1 MQRSTIRSA
10 VGAVVALCVLVVF
23 VQAQTKTAKFKPRNL
38 KVIGCLQA
46 GDSKD
51 EVTITGEDGKKYE
64 LTSGRMQLK
73 KYVGQKVQV
82 TGAERMEEG
91 GVGFIRVSSLKKIN
105 NTCK

>member
-1 MQRSTIRSA
+1 MRLA
-10 VGAVVALCVLVVF
+10 VGVVFALCALVVF
-23 VQAQTKTAKFKPRNL
+23 LQAQIKESAKFKPRNL

-91 GVGFIRVSSLKKIN
+91 GVGLIRVSGLKKLN
-105 NTCK
+105 NICK